1 MARIFDLTLPA
12 GLEDEQRARFVAA
25 LKAKVR
31 PTDAEVDLMA
41 RAYMDLVE
49 QQVAG
54 ALDTPGVE
62 VYVSRATIEVDDPT
76 GLDLEA
82 LGAQAAQLFAAAT
95 PTPELIHAAAAAAMV
110 LGEATATTLGL

>member
-1 MARIFDLTLPA
+1 VARIFDLTLPA
-12 GLEDEQRARFVAA
+12 SLEDEQRARFVAA

-41 RAYMDLVE
+41 RAYMDLLE
-49 QQVAG
+49 QQVAAGLG
-54 ALDTPGVE
+54 APGVE

-76 GLDLEA
+76 GLDLES

-95 PTPELIHAAAAAAMV
+95 PTPELIHAAAAMV